1 MNKVLKSLAPY
12 CNPNILFQHPGPM
25 RHGDPS
31 EQMGGQAPG
40 PVMAPMMG
48 GPKEGGQGPVGP
60 LQGQQGQFN
69 SEEDDDDDESGSDES
84 DDDDDDDDDEDD
96 DHVAL
101 EGYLNFPTY

>member
-1 MNKVLKSLAPY
+1 MKKVLKSGALY
-12 CNPNILFQHPGPM
+12 SNPNIFFQHPGPM

-48 GPKEGGQGPVGP
+48 GPKEGGQGPGP

-101 EGYLNFPTY
+101 EGYLSFPT